1 MRGTV
6 RPGFRSAALP
16 WLARGR
22 RTCRRRTSGRGRRAG
37 GKPMWFWRRTPVT
50 QQAAPAIDR
59 ALVDGTLVPLV
70 ERLVRLGWFSFEVE
84 GVEHVPRAGRVVFAP
99 NHAGWF
105 PLDAFFLA
113 LAVRRALGA
122 EATPYFA
129 AADAA
134 LAAPVLGRFLSRVGA
149 LPASSFRRPERLP
162 PEIRT
167 VGVFPE
173 GVDGNTKPF
182 WEAYRMRPWK
192 RGFVRVAAA
201 LDAPIV
207 PVAILGGEESL
218 PVAWTVRFL
227 EPLLGSSVG
236 LPVFA
241 LPLPARWK
249 VVFHPPVTVGARG
262 RAALVDSEYSSA
274 VARAVQGTVQDT
286 LDRAAANR
294 TLAQVASLVA
304 IARGAHLPAR
314 ESEAPVESVPQRR
327 PAARD
332 RRARAATGRAR
343 APSRHA
349 GHPARSSP

>member
-1 MRGTV
+1 M
-6 RPGFRSAALP
+6 SILHH
-16 WLARGR
+16 
-22 RTCRRRTSGRGRRAG
+22 
-37 GKPMWFWRRTPVT
+37 TPAT
-50 QQAAPAIDR
+50 EPSLDQAFIDR
-59 ALVDGTLVPLV
+59 RLAPIF
-70 ERLVRLGWFSFEVE
+70 ERLVRIGWFSFDVE
-84 GVEHVPRAGRVVFAP
+84 GMEHVPRTGHVVFAP

-122 EATPYFA
+122 DATPYFA
-129 AADAA
+129 VADAA
-134 LAAPVLGRFLSRVGA
+134 IAAPLLGSFLRRVGS

-162 PEIRT
+162 AGIRT

-201 LDAPIV
+201 LDARIV
-207 PVAILGGEESL
+207 PVAILGGEECL

-227 EPLLGSSVG
+227 EPIIGSSIG

-249 VVFHPPVTVGARG
+249 VVFHPPVDVTARG

-274 VARAVQGTVQDT
+274 VARRVQQTVQDT
-286 LDRAAANR
+286 LDRATAR
-294 TLAQVASLVA
+294 RPLAQVATLVA
-304 IARGAHLPAR
+304 LARRAIHPPLAGDPATGDV
-314 ESEAPVESVPQRR
+314 APAAPARR
-327 PAARD
+327 PAARE
-332 RRARAATGRAR
+332 RRTRPHPPGHAG
-343 APSRHA
+343 APSRGT

>member
-1 MRGTV
+1 MSTPH
-6 RPGFRSAALP
+6 RPSALEP
-16 WLARGR
+16 
-22 RTCRRRTSGRGRRAG
+22 
-37 GKPMWFWRRTPVT
+37 
-50 QQAAPAIDR
+50 AAPPAIDE
-59 ALVDGTLVPLV
+59 ALVGGKLVPLM

-84 GVEHVPRAGRVVFAP
+84 GAEHLPRSGRLVLAP

-105 PLDAFFLA
+105 ALDAFFLA
-113 LAVRRALGA
+113 LAVRRVLGR
-122 EATPYFA
+122 EASPYFA

-134 LAAPVLGRFLSRVGA
+134 LAAPLLGPFLRRLGA

-173 GVDGNTKPF
+173 GVEGNTKPF
-182 WEAYRMRPWK
+182 WEAYRMRPWN

-227 EPLLGSSVG
+227 EPLIGSSIG

-249 VVFHPPVTVGARG
+249 VVFHPPVEVGARG
-262 RAALVDSEYSSA
+262 RDALVDSEYSSA
-274 VARAVQGTVQDT
+274 VAREVQRTVQAT
-286 LDRAAANR
+286 LDHAAAHR

-304 IARGAHLPAR
+304 LVRGARHAEAEEAAGPPTPPRGAAR
-314 ESEAPVESVPQRR
+314 E
-327 PAARD
+327 
-332 RRARAATGRAR
+332 RRASPPAT
-343 APSRHA
+343 
-349 GHPARSSP
+349 